1 MVLLSPITTKVT
13 VLEMKTK
20 IDSSHMSVR
29 LDKMET
35 LSYRTLMFVI
45 VATGPRALIEGAS
58 NLLENVGGAGAVS
71 WWELERRQF
80 KLEAIYPDEGDA
92 QIGLGA
98 LAISTPDL
106 DAQLTPLQEADW
118 IKMSLDGLPP
128 VRAGRFVVL
137 GSHDAGKA
145 KNGKTEIIIDA
156 GEAFGT
162 GHHGTTSGCLRALDR
177 LIQRRAKLN
186 RVLDVGTGSAVLA
199 VAAAK
204 TGSQVVIG
212 TEIDPRAN
220 EVANEN
226 ADVNHVAYRVRS
238 YVANGVRRALIRSQG
253 PFDLVFANILMKPL
267 VRLSADLAS
276 IVKPGG
282 RIVLSG
288 LLTHQ
293 EPAIRRAYQQRGL
306 VLEYRY
312 RKENWS
318 TLTYRR
324 PM

>member
-1 MVLLSPITTKVT
+1 
-13 VLEMKTK
+13 
-20 IDSSHMSVR
+20 
-29 LDKMET
+29 
-35 LSYRTLMFVI
+35 MFVI
-45 VATGPRALIEGAS
+45 NATGPRAIIEGAS
-58 NLLENVGGAGAVS
+58 NLLDSIGGSGAVS
-71 WWELERRQF
+71 WWELERHQF
-80 KLEAIYPDEGDA
+80 KLEAFYLDLEAA
-92 QIGLGA
+92 QTGLGA
-98 LAISTPDL
+98 LAIESPHL
-106 DAQLTPLQEADW
+106 DAHVAPLQDADW
-118 IKMSLDGLPP
+118 IKMSLEGLPP
-128 VRAGRFVVL
+128 VRARRFVVL

-145 KNGKTEIIIDA
+145 KNGKVEIIIDA

-162 GHHGTTSGCLRALDR
+162 GHHGTTSGCLLALNR
-177 LIQRRAKLN
+177 LINRGAKLE

-199 VAAAK
+199 IGAAK
-204 TGSQVVIG
+204 TGSRVVIG

-226 ADVNHVAYRVRS
+226 AKVNHVGNSVRS

-267 VRLSADLAS
+267 VRLSPDLAA

-282 RIVLSG
+282 RVVLSG

-293 EPAIRRAYQQRGL
+293 EPAIRRAYSQRGL
-306 VLEYRY
+306 VLEHRH

-324 PM
+324 PLRERVAS

>member
-1 MVLLSPITTKVT
+1 MASTTS
-13 VLEMKTK
+13 LPHQL
-20 IDSSHMSVR
+20 DNYSS
-29 LDKMET
+29 LP
-35 LSYRTLMFVI
+35 YPALMFTI
-45 VATGPRALIEGAS
+45 IATGPRAIIESAS
-58 NLLENVGGAGAVS
+58 NLLDSIGGAGAVG

-80 KLEAIYPDEGDA
+80 KLEAVYEDHQAA
-92 QIGLGA
+92 QMGLGA
-98 LAISTPDL
+98 LAIGNPDL
-106 DAQLTPLQEADW
+106 DATLTPLQDADW

-128 VRAGRFVVL
+128 VRAERFIVL
-137 GSHDAGKA
+137 GSHDAGKE

-162 GHHGTTSGCLRALDR
+162 GHHGTTSGCLLALNR
-177 LIQRRAKLN
+177 LINRGVKLD

-199 VAAAK
+199 IGAAK
-204 TGSQVVIG
+204 TGSKVVIG

-226 ADVNHVAYRVRS
+226 AQVNRVGYRVRS

-267 VRLSADLAS
+267 VRLSPDLAA

-293 EPAIRRAYQQRGL
+293 EPAIRRAYGQRGL
-306 VLEYRY
+306 VLEHRH

-324 PM
+324 PLATN

>member
-1 MVLLSPITTKVT
+1 
-13 VLEMKTK
+13 
-20 IDSSHMSVR
+20 
-29 LDKMET
+29 
-35 LSYRTLMFVI
+35 MFVI
-45 VATGPRALIEGAS
+45 LATGPRALIESAS
-58 NLLENVGGAGAVS
+58 NLLDSLGGAGAVG
-71 WWELERRQF
+71 WWELERRQY
-80 KLEAIYPDEGDA
+80 KLEAVYETLDPA
-92 QIGLGA
+92 QTGLGA
-98 LAISTPDL
+98 LAIGNPEL
-106 DAQLTPLQEADW
+106 DAQLMPLQDADW
-118 IKMSLDGLPP
+118 IKMSLEGLPP

-145 KNGKTEIIIDA
+145 KNGKTEIIIEA

-162 GHHGTTSGCLRALDR
+162 GHHGTTSGCLLALNR
-177 LIQRRAKLN
+177 LIARRARLG

-199 VAAAK
+199 IAAAM
-204 TGSQVVIG
+204 TGSNVVVA

-226 ADVNHVAYRVRS
+226 TKLNGVGYRARS

-267 VRLSADLAS
+267 VRLSADLAA

-293 EPAIRRAYQQRGL
+293 EPAIRRAYGQRGL
-306 VLEYRY
+306 VLEHRY

-324 PM
+324 PR

>member
-1 MVLLSPITTKVT
+1 MAALP
-13 VLEMKTK
+13 
-20 IDSSHMSVR
+20 HR
-29 LDKMET
+29 LDIAPPFPYPT
-35 LSYRTLMFVI
+35 HMFVI
-45 VATGPRALIEGAS
+45 IATGPRAIIEGAS
-58 NLLENVGGAGAVS
+58 NLLDSIGGAGAVG

-80 KLEAIYPDEGDA
+80 KLEAVYETHEAG
-92 QIGLGA
+92 QTGLGA
-98 LAISTPDL
+98 LAIGTPDL
-106 DAQLTPLQEADW
+106 DASLTPLQDADW

-128 VRAGRFVVL
+128 VRAKRFIVL
-137 GSHDAGKA
+137 GSHDAGKE

-162 GHHGTTSGCLRALDR
+162 GHHGTTSGCLLALNR
-177 LIQRRAKLN
+177 LINRGAKLE

-199 VAAAK
+199 IGAAK
-204 TGSQVVIG
+204 TGSKVVIG

-220 EVANEN
+220 EVANVN
-226 ADVNHVAYRVRS
+226 AQVNRVGYRVRS

-282 RIVLSG
+282 RIILSG

-293 EPAIRRAYQQRGL
+293 EPAIRRAYSQRGL
-306 VLEYRY
+306 VLEHRY

-324 PM
+324 PAGQKPDGLVA

>member
-1 MVLLSPITTKVT
+1 
-13 VLEMKTK
+13 
-20 IDSSHMSVR
+20 
-29 LDKMET
+29 
-35 LSYRTLMFVI
+35 MFVI
-45 VATGPRALIEGAS
+45 IATGPRALIEGAS
-58 NLLENVGGAGAVS
+58 NLLDSVGGAGAVG

-80 KLEAIYPDEGDA
+80 KLEAVYENLDA
-92 QIGLGA
+92 AQTGYGA
-98 LAISTPDL
+98 LAIGSPDL
-106 DAQLTPLQEADW
+106 DAQLTPLQDADW
-118 IKMSLDGLPP
+118 IKMSLEGLPP

-137 GSHDAGKA
+137 GGHDAGRS
-145 KNGKTEIIIDA
+145 KNGKTEVIIEA

-162 GHHGTTSGCLRALDR
+162 GHHGTTSGCLLALNR
-177 LIQRRAKLN
+177 LINRRAKLS

-199 VAAAK
+199 IAAAK
-204 TGSQVVIG
+204 AGSRVVIG

-226 ADVNHVAYRVRS
+226 AHLNNVGYQVRS

-267 VRLSADLAS
+267 VRLSPDLAT

-282 RIVLSG
+282 RVVLSG

-293 EPAIRRAYQQRGL
+293 EPAIRRAYAQRGL
-306 VLEYRY
+306 VLEHRY

-324 PM
+324 PLKA

>member
-1 MVLLSPITTKVT
+1 
-13 VLEMKTK
+13 
-20 IDSSHMSVR
+20 
-29 LDKMET
+29 
-35 LSYRTLMFVI
+35 MFVI
-45 VATGPRALIEGAS
+45 IATGPRAIIESAS
-58 NLLENVGGAGAVS
+58 NLLDSIGGAGAIG

-80 KLEAIYPDEGDA
+80 KLEAVYETHENA
-92 QIGLGA
+92 QTGLGA
-98 LAISTPDL
+98 LAIGNPDL
-106 DAQLTPLQEADW
+106 DAQLTPLQDADW

-128 VRAGRFVVL
+128 VRAKRFVVV
-137 GSHDAGKA
+137 GRHDAGKE

-162 GHHGTTSGCLRALDR
+162 GHHGTTSGCLLALNR
-177 LIQRRAKLN
+177 LINRRAKLD

-199 VAAAK
+199 IAAAK
-204 TGSQVVIG
+204 TGSKVVIG

-226 ADVNHVAYRVRS
+226 AQINQVGYAVRS

-267 VRLSADLAS
+267 VRLSPDLAS
-276 IVKPGG
+276 IVKPSGH
-282 RIVLSG
+282 IVLSG

-293 EPAIRRAYQQRGL
+293 EPAIRRAYTQRGL
-306 VLEYRY
+306 VLVHRH

-318 TLTYRR
+318 TLTFRR
-324 PM
+324 PN